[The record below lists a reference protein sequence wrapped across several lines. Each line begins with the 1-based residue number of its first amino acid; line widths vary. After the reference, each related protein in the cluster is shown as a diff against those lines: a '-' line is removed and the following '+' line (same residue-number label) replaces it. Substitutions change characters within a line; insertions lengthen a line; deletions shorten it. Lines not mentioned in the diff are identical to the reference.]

1 MAHGLHET
9 PDLWCKRP
17 WFRVGQSWMEDRSS
31 RQMNQ
36 EKYQSECMGVEVAWK
51 REGRGEG
58 SGGGLG
64 SHYNC
69 GAGFDVAWWLMGTVS
84 GLVGTGTR

>member
-1 MAHGLHET
+1 
-9 PDLWCKRP
+9 
-17 WFRVGQSWMEDRSS
+17 
-31 RQMNQ
+31 
-36 EKYQSECMGVEVAWK
+36 MGVEVAWK